1 MDGVSIFIIGCFEIN
16 ESKIYIII
24 ALIIL
29 RMDKDQF
36 MRKQAYTMAGYK
48 NMQEIE
54 YYEFEG
60 NTISWN

>member
-24 ALIIL
+24 ALIIF

-36 MRKQAYTMAGYK
+36 MRKQAYAMAGYK

>member
-24 ALIIL
+24 ALIIF

-60 NTISWN
+60 NIIS